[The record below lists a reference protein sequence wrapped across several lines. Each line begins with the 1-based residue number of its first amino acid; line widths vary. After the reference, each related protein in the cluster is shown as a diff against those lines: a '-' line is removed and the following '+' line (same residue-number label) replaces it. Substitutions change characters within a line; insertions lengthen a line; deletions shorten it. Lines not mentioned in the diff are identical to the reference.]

1 MKQKLRAAEQYSTK
15 IQSANVKANKE
26 RMEVIKGLK
35 DKEMRNELKRKEEQI
50 ENSYNQEVK
59 EAHVSKA
66 FGRSKI
72 QYFSVTKSNMNV
84 RPDMRVQ

>member
-1 MKQKLRAAEQYSTK
+1 MQIKMKKISGDASFREFYRIQKNSGSSIL
-15 IQSANVKANKE
+15 VKANKD
-26 RMEVIKGLK
+26 RMGVIKGLK

-72 QYFSVTKSNMNV
+72 
-84 RPDMRVQ
+84 